1 MVRRTLCDHV
11 FHVECMEEWCKT
23 KLVCPMC
30 RDGLDAE
37 SLKERRKERVE
48 GRGRAYRIVWG
59 GGGGKAGAE
68 GRRRRKEKYTLNWR
82 G

>member
-1 MVRRTLCDHV
+1 MCLIDFGEKDMVRRTLCDHI

-37 SLKERRKERVE
+37 SLKERRK
-48 GRGRAYRIVWG
+48 
-59 GGGGKAGAE
+59 
-68 GRRRRKEKYTLNWR
+68 
-82 G
+82 